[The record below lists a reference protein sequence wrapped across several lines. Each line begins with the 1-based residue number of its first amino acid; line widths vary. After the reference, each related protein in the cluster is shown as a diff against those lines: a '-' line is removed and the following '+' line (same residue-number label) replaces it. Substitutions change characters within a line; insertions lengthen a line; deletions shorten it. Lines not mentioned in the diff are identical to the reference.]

1 MLEKESSG
9 MYFSGHIIDSYSK
22 HLDKISPDK
31 ISEILQDTSEE
42 NTAEAKYKDRSQ
54 VKIAGIITS
63 KKTKV
68 TKSGDTMA
76 FLTVEDRYAEIE
88 VIVFAKNYSKLS
100 GIINEEAAVLISGT
114 VSTEEGEASRI
125 LLSDISLLRADSDS
139 SPEEAVHDVTVYI
152 KVPSLL
158 DKRIANLQRMAAL
171 NRGNSKVVLFDE
183 STKKY
188 SGMKSILIDPSDK
201 VINKLKSLFSE
212 ENVIVK

>member
-1 MLEKESSG
+1 MDIVTDTRTILR
-9 MYFSGHIIDSYSK
+9 II
-22 HLDKISPDK
+22 I
-31 ISEILQDTSEE
+31 
-42 NTAEAKYKDRSQ
+42 
-54 VKIAGIITS
+54 
-63 KKTKV
+63 V
-68 TKSGDTMA
+68 TKYA
-76 FLTVEDRYAEIE
+76 KARQLACRNPCNVRKEVVRNPARVLTDQATFMRANGVEITQDRYAEIE

-152 KVPSLL
+152 KVTSLS

-183 STKKY
+183 RTKKY

-201 VINKLKSLFSE
+201 VITKLKSLFSE